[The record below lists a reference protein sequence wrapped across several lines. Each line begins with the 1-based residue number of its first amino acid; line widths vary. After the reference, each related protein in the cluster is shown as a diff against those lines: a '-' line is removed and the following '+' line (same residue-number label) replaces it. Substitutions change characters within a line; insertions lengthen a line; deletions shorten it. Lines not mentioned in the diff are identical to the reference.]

1 VKSKR
6 RGNLNNLEW
15 CKDTFENKWCQ
26 KCLEEKLTTLIKI
39 YFEDKEEYPI
49 EKFIKSFCEGLG
61 YLEKLMLM
69 QRNIHYSQLNNASF
83 ESNKFEIVKK
93 HAEVEKAMLVEFER
107 QFRHYSIFLSA
118 LRE

>member
-1 VKSKR
+1 MEHI
-6 RGNLNNLEW
+6 EW
-15 CKDTFENKWCQ
+15 CKNTFENNNCQ
-26 KCLEEKLTTLIKI
+26 RYLEEKLTTLIKI
-39 YFEDKEEYPI
+39 YFRSKEDYPI
-49 EKFIKSFCEGLG
+49 EKFIKSFSEGLG

-83 ESNKFEIVKK
+83 ESNKFGIVKK
-93 HAEVEKAMLVEFER
+93 HEEVEKAMLVEIER